1 MNLSF
6 VFLSLDFPVAL
17 LHQISFAGAPIFKS
31 ILKYDKAA
39 PGWHIVED
47 PWAGVVSVDGPA
59 AAGGGPHDA
68 GEQLGVEAELDAE
81 VHGLRGPD
89 HRHRQQHVVADLHR
103 AARAHPA
110 AVRHLVSAIVRDGWL
125 LLGRAI

>member
-1 MNLSF
+1 MKS
-6 VFLSLDFPVAL
+6 SLT
-17 LHQISFAGAPIFKS
+17 IKAP
-31 ILKYDKAA
+31 
-39 PGWHIVED
+39 PGWHIIKD
-47 PWAGVVSVDGPA
+47 PWAGVVGVDGPA

-110 AVRHLVSAIVRDGWL
+110 AVRHLVSAIVRDIL
-125 LLGRAI
+125 LLLVRAI